1 MRLVLSGGGTGGH
14 VYPNLSVVDA
24 LRKLLPAGEPL
35 EMLYVGSE
43 SGAEGAIVERAG
55 IDFKAIS
62 TAPIRGRM
70 PWQMTANGGKIA
82 LGVQQARGILGDFA
96 PQAILLT
103 GGYVS
108 FPVAIAA
115 RSHSLP
121 MTLYLPDL
129 APGWAVRAI
138 ARLAQR
144 IAVTAIE
151 TLRRLPSGKTI
162 VTGYPVREVFFQV
175 DRAGGRE
182 RLGLGAEEKVLF
194 VTGASSGAHSINQ
207 AVASELNG
215 LLRLCEVVHLCGA
228 ADEPWLAEIRDGL
241 TDDLRGRYHLY
252 GYMHDEM
259 PWAMAAADLALSRSG
274 ASVIGELPAV
284 GLPAVLVP
292 LPIAGGHQRLNA
304 QYLERNKAAVVLD
317 DDKLDE
323 LLPVVGEL
331 LHDEECLSEMRGASR
346 RLARPDAAAK
356 IAGIVLEQA
365 KAVPA

>member
-1 MRLVLSGGGTGGH
+1 MSGGGTGGH

-35 EMLYVGSE
+35 EMLYVGSQN
-43 SGAEGAIVERAG
+43 GAECAIVERAG
-55 IDFKAIS
+55 ITFEAIS

-70 PWQMTANGGKIA
+70 PWQMTANAGKIG
-82 LGVQQARGILGDFA
+82 LGVRQSRKILGDFR
-96 PQAILLT
+96 PQTILLT

-115 RSHSLP
+115 RSRSVP

-144 IAVTAIE
+144 VAVTAIE
-151 TLRRLPSGKTI
+151 TLRRLPSGKTV
-162 VTGYPVREVFFQV
+162 VTGYPVREEFFQV
-175 DRAGGRE
+175 NRAGGRD
-182 RLGLGAEEKVLF
+182 RLGLSPEEKVLF
-194 VTGASSGAHSINQ
+194 VTGASSGAHSINR

-215 LLRLCEVVHLCGA
+215 LLQLCEVVHLCGR
-228 ADEPWLAEIRDGL
+228 ADETWLTEIRNGL
-241 TDDLRGRYHLY
+241 PGDLRARYHLY

-284 GLPAVLVP
+284 GLPAVLAP

-304 QYLERNKAAVVLD
+304 QYLARSGAAVLLE
-317 DDKLDE
+317 DDKLEE

-331 LHDEECLSEMRGASR
+331 LHDEERLREMRDASR
-346 RLARPDAAAK
+346 RLARPNAASR

-365 KAVPA
+365 KGASA

>member
-35 EMLYVGSE
+35 EMLYVGSQNGAE
-43 SGAEGAIVERAG
+43 SGIVDRAG

-70 PWQMTANGGKIA
+70 PWQMSANAGKIA
-82 LGVQQARGILGDFA
+82 LGVRQARKILADFH
-96 PQAILLT
+96 PQTILVT

-115 RSHSLP
+115 RSRGIPL
-121 MTLYLPDL
+121 TLYLPDL

-144 IAVTAIE
+144 VAATAVE
-151 TLRRLPSGKTI
+151 SLRRLPSGKTV
-162 VTGYPVREVFFQV
+162 VTGYPVRDIFFEV

-182 RLGLGAEEKVLF
+182 RLGLNPEEKVLF
-194 VTGASSGAHSINQ
+194 VTGASSGAHSINR
-207 AVASELNG
+207 AVAAELNG
-215 LLRLCEVVHLCGA
+215 LLQLCEVVHLCGR
-228 ADEPWLAEIRDGL
+228 ADEPWLTEVRNGL
-241 TDDLRGRYHLY
+241 PEDIQARYHLY

-304 QYLERNKAAVVLD
+304 QYLEQNGAALILD
-317 DDKLDE
+317 DDNLDQ
-323 LLPVVGEL
+323 LLPIVGEL
-331 LHDEECLSEMRGASR
+331 LHDEPRLREMRDASR
-346 RLARPDAAAK
+346 RLARPNAASR
-356 IAGIVLEQA
+356 IASILVDQA
-365 KAVPA
+365 KGAPA

>member
-1 MRLVLSGGGTGGH
+1 VLSGGGTGGH
-14 VYPNLSVVDA
+14 VYPNLSVVAA
-24 LRKLLPAGEPL
+24 LRKLLPGGEPL

-55 IDFKAIS
+55 IEFKAIS

-70 PWQMTANGGKIA
+70 PWQMAANSGKIG
-82 LGVQQARGILGDFA
+82 LGVRQAREILGEFGPD
-96 PQAILLT
+96 AILLT

-108 FPVAIAA
+108 FPVAMAA
-115 RSHSLP
+115 RSRGLP

-144 IAVTAIE
+144 VAVTAIE
-151 TLRRLPSGKTI
+151 TLRQLPTSKTV

-182 RLGLGAEEKVLF
+182 RLRLNPEEKVLF

-207 AVASELNG
+207 AVAAKLNG
-215 LLRLCEVVHLCGA
+215 LLRLCEVVHLCGR
-228 ADEPWLAEIRDGL
+228 ADEPWLAGL
-241 TDDLRGRYHLY
+241 RAGLPEDLRVRYHLY

-259 PWAMAAADLALSRSG
+259 PWAMAAADVALSRSG

-304 QYLERNKAAVVLD
+304 EYLARNKAAVVLE
-317 DDKLDE
+317 DDKLDG

-331 LHDEECLSEMRGASR
+331 LHDEERLREMRHASG
-346 RLARPDAAAK
+346 RLARPNAATK